1 MKYSSKTNSKLN
13 DLQKLI
19 TKELKARIKSLGLVD
34 SGKLLDS
41 IKVHIKLSDDGL
53 DIDLESTDYYKYLDS
68 DYNITNYVLEQN
80 NVSKLMSEVFGL
92 MIEDMFME
100 D

>member
-1 MKYSSKTNSKLN
+1 MKYSSTTKSKLN
-13 DLQKLI
+13 DLQALI

-41 IKVHIKLSDDGL
+41 TIVHIKFTNDGL
-53 DIDLESTDYYKYLDS
+53 DIEVESTDYYKYLDS
-68 DYNITNYVLEQN
+68 DYDITDYVLKQK
-80 NVSKLMSEVFGL
+80 NVSKLMDEVLEL
-92 MIEDMFME
+92 MIDDILFT